1 MNEKGGG
8 GCGSLHTNL
17 IACYLAKRHLNIFH
31 ISPFP
36 SMWREGGGGRIVLH
50 QIVVKEGRTPAFHL
64 LPAPTDGKYH
74 KEPMRTIRKH
84 IYVTGCKRG
93 KKRVTKKR

>member
-8 GCGSLHTNL
+8 GGFLHTNL
-17 IACYLAKRHLNIFH
+17 ITCYLAKRHLNIFH

-36 SMWREGGGGRIVLH
+36 SMWREGGGRIVLH

-64 LPAPTDGKYH
+64 LPAGGGITFDFWLNITVIVPYH
-74 KEPMRTIRKH
+74 ETLH
-84 IYVTGCKRG
+84 T
-93 KKRVTKKR
+93 